1 MPGNEMARRFA
12 ARLKSLSGTGPERC
26 RVFINDDV
34 VTLVC
39 DRTLTTAE
47 KSLASAE
54 PEVVN
59 DMREKLQVQVRNQ
72 FIPDVEEVTGRKVV
86 AAISSHALEPDV
98 AGHIYILES
107 PTSSHEAQVAGEAS
121 DA

>member
-1 MPGNEMARRFA
+1 MPGNEMARRYA

-54 PEVVN
+54 PEVVSS
-59 DMREKLQVQVRNQ
+59 MREKLQNQVRDQ
-72 FIPDVEEVTGRKVV
+72 FVADVEEVTGRKVV
-86 AAISSHALEPDV
+86 AAISSHALEPDI

-107 PTSSHEAQVAGEAS
+107 AADAASGTIAGEAS
-121 DA
+121 EP

>member
-47 KSLASAE
+47 KSLATLE
-54 PEVVN
+54 PDVVN
-59 DMREKLQVQVRNQ
+59 DMRDKLQAQVRNQ

-86 AAISSHALEPDV
+86 AAMSTHALEPDL
-98 AGHIYILES
+98 AGHIFILEAPAS
-107 PTSSHEAQVAGEAS
+107 PGKPLVGEA
-121 DA
+121 